1 MDQWFNAI
9 NGRDYE
15 AVSEMAPRHAK
26 SQDSYGETG
35 LMIAAREG
43 DLRLAE
49 ALHSIENS
57 MRNNEGETA
66 LLVATK
72 LNRADVVKL
81 LAPSEGRHK
90 LPNGSPAIHVAIDN
104 DAKKSLEVLLPYQEG
119 EVNAQGYT
127 PLAYACFLGKVD
139 FIDMILLKGKLKKKD
154 LLDSAISAAEA
165 GGHPDIATYLRTYK
179 ADRKAAGLCA
189 DVVRKPGKSS
199 DANVKEDSEKNM
211 ELDKIQVLMAELA
224 EKERK
229 LAAMTREN
237 ELLTNKLSKAR
248 EQPRETHVAVR
259 TRQIEPSESAP
270 IGTGLNYARMKE
282 DFERD
287 CDGNTPLMLAVEKG
301 DIETA
306 KSLIETQTRLKNIY
320 GTTALMLAAAH
331 NYVEL
336 VKLLIPTEAGMRANS
351 GTTALMKAA
360 HNGHLEVCKLLLE
373 KEAGLTRRDGWT
385 ALMSAA
391 ANNHCD
397 IIQLLLST
405 EQKMATHDGTTALH
419 KAVVHKFPEAVRLL
433 APAEHDCRL
442 RNGSTAFYM
451 VNKDKNSEIYN
462 ILLEY
467 NDSK

>member
-1 MDQWFNAI
+1 MDPWFSAI

-15 AVSEMAPRHAK
+15 AVVEMAPKHAK
-26 SQDSYGETG
+26 AQDRYGETG

-72 LNRADVVKL
+72 LDRPEIVKL

-90 LPNGSPAIHVAIDN
+90 LPNGSPAIHVAVDN
-104 DAKKSLEVLLPYQEG
+104 DATRSLEVLLPYQEG
-119 EVNAQGYT
+119 EVDAQGYT
-127 PLAYACFLGKVD
+127 PLAYACFLGKPDIVD
-139 FIDMILLKGKLKKKD
+139 LILLKGKLKKKD
-154 LLDSAISAAEA
+154 LLDSATSAAET
-165 GGHPDIATYLRTYK
+165 GGHPDIANYLRNYK
-179 ADRKAAGLCA
+179 ADRKTAGLCA
-189 DVVRKPGKSS
+189 DFVRKTGKGPGTNIA
-199 DANVKEDSEKNM
+199 DDVKKDD
-211 ELDKIQVLMAELA
+211 ELDRIQVLMAELA

-229 LAAMTREN
+229 LAAMSREN
-237 ELLTNKLSKAR
+237 ELLANKLSKAR

-259 TRQIEPSESAP
+259 TRQVEAADPAP
-270 IGTGLNYARMKE
+270 LGAGLNYTRMKE

-287 CDGNTPLMLAVEKG
+287 CDGNTPLMLAVEQG
-301 DIETA
+301 DVEAA
-306 KSLIETQTRLKNIY
+306 KPLIQTQAKHKNIY

-331 NYVEL
+331 NHVEL
-336 VKLLIPTEAGMRANS
+336 VKLLIPMEAGMRANS

-391 ANNHCD
+391 ANNRCD
-397 IIQLLLST
+397 VIQLLLST
-405 EQKMATHDGTTALH
+405 EQRMATHDGTTALH
-419 KAVVHKFPEAVRLL
+419 KAVVHGFPDAVRLL
-433 APAEHDCRL
+433 APAEHECRL

-451 VNKDKNSEIYN
+451 VNREKNREIYD
-462 ILLEY
+462 ILSEY
-467 NDSK
+467 NK